1 MQPGWAELW
10 RNFIYK
16 KYIMR
21 KPNAVAPI
29 RNPHIVSP
37 VTISLYPWFH
47 ANNST
52 PNQVTTTNTK
62 ITLSCVIAEI

>member
-1 MQPGWAELW
+1 
-10 RNFIYK
+10 
-16 KYIMR
+16 MR